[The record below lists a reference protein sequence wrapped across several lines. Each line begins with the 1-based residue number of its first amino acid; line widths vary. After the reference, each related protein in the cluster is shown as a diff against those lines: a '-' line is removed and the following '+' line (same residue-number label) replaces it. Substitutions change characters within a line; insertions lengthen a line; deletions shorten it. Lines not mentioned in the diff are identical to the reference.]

1 MAGKMPGS
9 NEGMSAD
16 EITGSLNN
24 HVMEKAQR
32 NMTSNHESNQSQ
44 RRDQDEQRE
53 EHILG
58 MDDE

>member
-32 NMTSNHESNQSQ
+32 NMTSNHESN
-44 RRDQDEQRE
+44 
-53 EHILG
+53 
-58 MDDE
+58 